1 MPSILNNILGNDNDD
16 KNLSNEVIAMD
27 MLSGTKAAASA
38 YLTAA
43 LESATPELKAMY
55 SASVNEMLKAHSDL
69 TNLAVDRKWYRPYDR
84 PEQQLA
90 DVYKQ
95 SVSICDKQD

>member
-1 MPSILNNILGNDNDD
+1 MASMLNSLLGNDKLNI
-16 KNLSNEVIAMD
+16 NNEVIAMD

-38 YLTAA
+38 YLGAA
-43 LESATPELKAMY
+43 LETATPELKAVY
-55 SASVNEMLKAHSDL
+55 NASVNEMLMAHSAL
-69 TNLAVDRKWYRPYDR
+69 TDLAVNKKWYKPYDR

-95 SVSICDKQD
+95 SVSVCDKQD

>member
-1 MPSILNNILGNDNDD
+1 MASILNNILGNDKLDIN
-16 KNLSNEVIAMD
+16 NEVIAMD

-38 YLTAA
+38 YLNAA

-55 SASVNEMLKAHSDL
+55 SGVVNEMLMAHSAL
-69 TNLAVDRKWYRPYDR
+69 TDLAVNKKWYKPYDK

-95 SVSICDKQD
+95 SVSVCDKKD